1 MQEFASTRSTTS
13 AGSLFSPREIEK
25 LMRVEFE
32 RAQRHKI
39 PIVCKLISIDRLAQ
53 LQDLYGQE
61 SKTEILR
68 AIHGVLR
75 TSSRDSDLFGWL
87 ADDKLLAVF
96 PHTPPDVAAVLARR
110 VIAGARKLRFD
121 RDGRTLGVGLSIGVA
136 HNQHPGT
143 LSFETLIRVAEEGLA
158 VAHAAGGDRFVETE
172 LYQLYEQRRR
182 QDAMRRTREEAF
194 LEATPFP
201 EARRTVHGP
210 GAAAPGSAPAP
221 AVDPRTKEE
230 RLRELLSSTGYGTEE
245 YKNLDLDTVVRA
257 IQRLRE
263 SSGAK
268 DEGDLDE
275 ARRRIETL
283 ERRIAKLV
291 HALGV
296 TEEELQRIATMK
308 GLDLGIASV
317 YRSVQ
322 GLSDEATHRELKL
335 LLMREIFQANFDAQ
349 RREDPGDGPAASG
362 RSSA

>member
-1 MQEFASTRSTTS
+1 
-13 AGSLFSPREIEK
+13 
-25 LMRVEFE
+25 
-32 RAQRHKI
+32 
-39 PIVCKLISIDRLAQ
+39 
-53 LQDLYGQE
+53 
-61 SKTEILR
+61 
-68 AIHGVLR
+68 
-75 TSSRDSDLFGWL
+75 
-87 ADDKLLAVF
+87 
-96 PHTPPDVAAVLARR
+96 
-110 VIAGARKLRFD
+110 
-121 RDGRTLGVGLSIGVA
+121 
-136 HNQHPGT
+136 
-143 LSFETLIRVAEEGLA
+143 
-158 VAHAAGGDRFVETE
+158 
-172 LYQLYEQRRR
+172 
-182 QDAMRRTREEAF
+182 
-194 LEATPFP
+194 
-201 EARRTVHGP
+201 
-210 GAAAPGSAPAP
+210 
-221 AVDPRTKEE
+221 
-230 RLRELLSSTGYGTEE
+230 LRELLSSTGYGTEE